1 MAEDRNTPGA
11 RFDEGRHD
19 QEAIEALTLVVA
31 HLAAQLTMTQMR
43 LRALATALEA
53 SGTVDPAMVRG
64 HLLEIADH
72 ETGFYLLENL
82 GERLSTLIEVDEL
95 SRDIIDFLGQPG

>member
-1 MAEDRNTPGA
+1 
-11 RFDEGRHD
+11 
-19 QEAIEALTLVVA
+19 
-31 HLAAQLTMTQMR
+31 
-43 LRALATALEA
+43 
-53 SGTVDPAMVRG
+53 MVRG